1 MESHRKPFT
10 DLFFGFVSFPYSP
23 KTPGE
28 LQLVTIL
35 VIQSQMMVLLKEG
48 ILDCPTVD
56 PEMAAQR
63 EAMLLPP
70 QFPLVGFVGF
80 VVSISLDGIML

>member
-1 MESHRKPFT
+1 
-10 DLFFGFVSFPYSP
+10 
-23 KTPGE
+23 
-28 LQLVTIL
+28 
-35 VIQSQMMVLLKEG
+35 MMVLLKEG